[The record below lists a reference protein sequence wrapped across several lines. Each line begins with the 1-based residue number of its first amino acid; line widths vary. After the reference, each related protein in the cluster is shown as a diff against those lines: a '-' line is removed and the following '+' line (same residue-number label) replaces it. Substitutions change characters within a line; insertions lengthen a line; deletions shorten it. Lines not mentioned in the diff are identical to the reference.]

1 MKKVYL
7 TLSII
12 LIFSINISSRKNNEV
27 SIRLDYECEIFEKNF
42 FYKDC
47 KIVRDLNTDY
57 RKMIAMEKGSK
68 KFFSDPLTAYWL

>member
-1 MKKVYL
+1 MKKVHL
-7 TLSII
+7 ALSII
-12 LIFSINISSRKNNEV
+12 LISSLNISSKKNNEV

-57 RKMIAMEKGSK
+57 QKMIASNVGQKN
-68 KFFSDPLTAYWL
+68 FSGPQIRY

>member
-7 TLSII
+7 ALSIT
-12 LIFSINISSRKNNEV
+12 LISSLNISSMKNNEV
-27 SIRLDYECEIFEKNF
+27 SIRMDYECEIVEKNF

-57 RKMIAMEKGSK
+57 QKMIAMKEGQRIYSGPKSH
-68 KFFSDPLTAYWL
+68 Y

>member
-7 TLSII
+7 ALSIT
-12 LIFSINISSRKNNEV
+12 LISSLNISSMKNNEV
-27 SIRLDYECEIFEKNF
+27 SIRMDYECEIVEKNF

-57 RKMIAMEKGSK
+57 QKMIAMEKGQRIFS
-68 KFFSDPLTAYWL
+68 SDPKVYY

>member
-1 MKKVYL
+1 M
-7 TLSII
+7 
-12 LIFSINISSRKNNEV
+12 

-57 RKMIAMEKGSK
+57 QKMIASNVGQKNL
-68 KFFSDPLTAYWL
+68 SDPKIRY